1 MKPCKMMV
9 LPVALGVLLSACS
22 TSSRQQSESELV
34 SDAKEQAVI
43 VVPSQTLSSQ
53 SVSPR
58 SIQSSLSDGEAIAVP
73 TLPVMRPKVD
83 SNLAKIETLTLK
95 IASLGDDIQ
104 SKNALILSLQQQLD
118 DKGQQLFLLNQS
130 LDEKDRTISELQKT
144 TSNAELIAALEAQ
157 KAAREELESRYTGLT
172 LDSDVLKRR
181 IAQLEKDNI
190 ALTNE
195 NTRLKAQVA
204 RLQTLPEPISV
215 PATVQ
220 DNRFE
225 TGYLALLDENQ
236 SLQQEYSLLE
246 ADNES
251 NQQRLASLKNENLI
265 LGGALSDARAQHQ
278 VLWDKIRSF
287 EVKQAQPLDTYE
299 APVEAII
306 TPAIAPTKSITVPLN
321 TVVTDAATSPQI
333 TPPLQATPAPDYE
346 RENAQLRRDLADLK
360 IRVERQK
367 RAIATYQNDV
377 VKLEAS
383 LDESANYEARWK
395 EMDTKLA
402 QAQQN
407 NTALS
412 IQVNVAQ
419 EALATSQQALKALAD
434 TLETTQ
440 QALQLEENKGISVAA
455 LIDSLELQT
464 SATLNNVQWQLPNE
478 IALHNTFE
486 ILVSAD
492 VQPALSG
499 QTYFAELVTDS
510 DIQMISDGIASAV
523 VQNGRLQ
530 WRWRVAGLN
539 EKPKAQLN
547 LFVTQQINFQE
558 QVIERQVYRG
568 NQALSLINTNL
579 FEKYGYWGIAILLGL
594 LGGFLIGRINKS
606 RNTANV

>member
-9 LPVALGVLLSACS
+9 LPIALGVLLSACS

-58 SIQSSLSDGEAIAVP
+58 SIPSPLSEGNGIAVP
-73 TLPVMRPKVD
+73 KLPVMRPKVD

-204 RLQTLPEPISV
+204 QLQTLPEPISA

-236 SLQQEYSLLE
+236 SLQQEYSRLE

-251 NQQRLASLKNENLI
+251 NQQRLSSLKNENLI

-287 EVKQAQPLDTYE
+287 EVKQAQPLDTSKT
-299 APVEAII
+299 PVKAII
-306 TPAIAPTKSITVPLN
+306 TPTKSISVPLN
-321 TVVTDAATSPQI
+321 ASVTDEAPPSQI
-333 TPPLQATPAPDYE
+333 IPPLQTTAALNYE

-360 IRVERQK
+360 ARVERQK
-367 RAIATYQNDV
+367 RAIASYQNDV

-395 EMDTKLA
+395 EMDAKLA

-419 EALATSQQALKALAD
+419 EALATSQQALKSLAD

-455 LIDSLELQT
+455 LIDSLVLQT
-464 SATLNNVQWQLPNE
+464 SSTLNNVQWQLPNE

-510 DIQMISDGIASAV
+510 DIQMISDGVASAV

-558 QVIERQVYRG
+558 QVIERHLYRA
-568 NQALSLINTNL
+568 NQTLSLINTNL
-579 FEKYGYWGIAILLGL
+579 FEKYGYWGMAILLGL

-606 RNTANV
+606 RNAANA